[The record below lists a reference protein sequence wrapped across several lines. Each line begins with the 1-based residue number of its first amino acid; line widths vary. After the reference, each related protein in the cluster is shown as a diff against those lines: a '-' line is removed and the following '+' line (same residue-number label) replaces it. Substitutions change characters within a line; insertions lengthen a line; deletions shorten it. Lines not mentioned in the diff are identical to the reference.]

1 MGELSINNFKDAL
14 MVRFSGESLQWG
26 YRKHFN
32 FPKKPEQASAGLP
45 TLNRYIN
52 SNRVT
57 TMEPG
62 FFDNLASTLLVL
74 KLNRNRISAIPPK
87 MFKLPQLQHL

>member
-1 MGELSINNFKDAL
+1 M
-14 MVRFSGESLQWG
+14 
-26 YRKHFN
+26 HFN
-32 FPKKPEQASAGLP
+32 FAKKTKRAALLQ
-45 TLNRYIN
+45 TFNRYIN

-57 TMEPG
+57 AMEPG
-62 FFDNLASTLLVL
+62 YFDSLANTLLVL